1 MEIKNIY
8 HIAQRAMGAQ
18 LVRLNA
24 IASNLAN
31 ADNIAGSPEDAYKP
45 VKPVFETK
53 YFDLI
58 RKKGISTVDAVT
70 VEKMDIEAIKQ
81 YKPGHPMADKDGF
94 IYKAPVNIEEEYVDM
109 LEASRQYQNN
119 VEVISTIKALMLKT
133 ANLGK

>member
-1 MEIKNIY
+1 MKIKNIY
-8 HIAQRAMGAQ
+8 NITKRAMGAQ

-31 ADNIAGSPEDAYKP
+31 ADNIANNPDDAYKP
-45 VKPVFETK
+45 IKPVFETK

-58 RKKGISTVDAVT
+58 KKRGISTVDAVT
-70 VEKMDIEAIKQ
+70 VKQMDIKPIKEF
-81 YKPGHPMADKDGF
+81 KPGHPLADAEGF
-94 IYKAPVNIEEEYVDM
+94 IYRAPVNTEEEYIEM

-119 VEVISTIKALMLKT
+119 VEVISTIKTLMLKT